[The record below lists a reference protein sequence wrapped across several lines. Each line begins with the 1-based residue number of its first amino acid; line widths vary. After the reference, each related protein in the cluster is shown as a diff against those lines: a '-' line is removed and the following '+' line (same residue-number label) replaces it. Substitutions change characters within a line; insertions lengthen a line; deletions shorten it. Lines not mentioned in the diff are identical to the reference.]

1 MRKKEISS
9 LDHYATNG
17 QEKARMT
24 ENNGR
29 KNYSKK
35 SGRAS
40 SQPRRRRQNAKAN
53 AGKKRQEGT
62 RQSIFKLADLLP
74 DETINKLWA
83 IKEAK
88 KENGRTNLK
97 RSTSRK

>member
-9 LDHYATNG
+9 LDLSGTNG

-35 SGRAS
+35 SGKKS
-40 SQPRRRRQNAKAN
+40 SQPRRRQGNERASG
-53 AGKKRQEGT
+53 GKKQRKDS
-62 RQSIFKLADLLP
+62 RLSVFKLADLLTV
-74 DETINKLWA
+74 EEIKKLRA
-83 IKEAK
+83 IK
-88 KENGRTNLK
+88 
-97 RSTSRK
+97 